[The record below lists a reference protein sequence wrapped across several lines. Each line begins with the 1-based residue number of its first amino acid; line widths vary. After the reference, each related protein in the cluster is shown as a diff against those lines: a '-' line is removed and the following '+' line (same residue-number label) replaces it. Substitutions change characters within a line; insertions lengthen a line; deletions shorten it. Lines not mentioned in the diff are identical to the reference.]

1 MNMENANREQL
12 LNALYNARG
21 PLLQINNL
29 QAQIN
34 ENEKL
39 MDDNAHGISLI
50 RIIKAALI
58 AFGMFILSI
67 IIVGFSLK
75 FVDDSVSQYTD
86 FLPFL
91 VFPIVF
97 IIFLKKWKKQRLK
110 ANENILAEND
120 ILKKQMSDIIVNNRE
135 ILSWIPN
142 KYCNYYTVREFIQI
156 LENYRANS
164 LKELANVYEQ
174 DVFSKR
180 ILQSQEEI
188 KAQQMNIAIISAVQ
202 QSYNTRKI
210 TDAIN
215 YGIDYKI

>member
-34 ENEKL
+34 GNEKSI
-39 MDDNAHGISLI
+39 DDNAHGISLI

-58 AFGMFILSI
+58 AFG
-67 IIVGFSLK
+67 
-75 FVDDSVSQYTD
+75 
-86 FLPFL
+86 
-91 VFPIVF
+91 VF
-97 IIFLKKWKKQRLK
+97 IASFIILVIIQALNEDTVSPGIALISFIIAPVYFIILLLKWKKQRLK

-120 ILKKQMSDIIVNNRE
+120 ILRKQMSDIIVNNRE

-142 KYCNYYTVREFIQI
+142 KYCNYYTVKEFIQI

>member
-34 ENEKL
+34 GNEKSI
-39 MDDNAHGISLI
+39 DDNAHGISLI

-58 AFGMFILSI
+58 AFG
-67 IIVGFSLK
+67 
-75 FVDDSVSQYTD
+75 
-86 FLPFL
+86 
-91 VFPIVF
+91 VF
-97 IIFLKKWKKQRLK
+97 IASFIILVIIQALNEDTVSPGIPLISFIIAPVYFIILLLKWKKQRLK

-120 ILKKQMSDIIVNNRE
+120 ILRKQMSDIIVNNRE

-142 KYCNYYTVREFIQI
+142 KYCNYYTVKEFIQI

>member
-34 ENEKL
+34 GNEKSI
-39 MDDNAHGISLI
+39 DDNAHGISLI

-58 AFGMFILSI
+58 AFG
-67 IIVGFSLK
+67 
-75 FVDDSVSQYTD
+75 
-86 FLPFL
+86 
-91 VFPIVF
+91 VF
-97 IIFLKKWKKQRLK
+97 IASFIILVIIQALNEDTVSLGIPLISFIIAPVYFIILLLKWKKQRLK

-120 ILKKQMSDIIVNNRE
+120 ILRKQMSDIIVNNRE

-142 KYCNYYTVREFIQI
+142 KYCNYYTVKEFIQI

-174 DVFSKR
+174 DIFSKR

>member
-1 MNMENANREQL
+1 MENANREQL

-34 ENEKL
+34 GNEKSI
-39 MDDNAHGISLI
+39 DDNAHGISLI

-58 AFGMFILSI
+58 AFG
-67 IIVGFSLK
+67 
-75 FVDDSVSQYTD
+75 
-86 FLPFL
+86 
-91 VFPIVF
+91 VF
-97 IIFLKKWKKQRLK
+97 IASFIILVIIQALNEDTVSPGIPLISFIIAPVYFIILLLKWKKQRLK

-120 ILKKQMSDIIVNNRE
+120 ILRKQMSDIIVNNRE

-142 KYCNYYTVREFIQI
+142 KYCNYYTVKEFIQI

-174 DVFSKR
+174 DIFSKR

>member
-34 ENEKL
+34 GNEKSI
-39 MDDNAHGISLI
+39 DNNAHGISLI

-58 AFGMFILSI
+58 AFG
-67 IIVGFSLK
+67 
-75 FVDDSVSQYTD
+75 
-86 FLPFL
+86 
-91 VFPIVF
+91 VF
-97 IIFLKKWKKQRLK
+97 IASFIILVIIQALNEDTVSPGIPLISFIIAPVYFIILLLKWKKQRLK

-120 ILKKQMSDIIVNNRE
+120 ILRKQMSDIIVNNRE

-142 KYCNYYTVREFIQI
+142 KYCNYYTVKEFIQI

-174 DVFSKR
+174 DIFSKR

>member
-1 MNMENANREQL
+1 MENANREQL

-34 ENEKL
+34 GNEKSI
-39 MDDNAHGISLI
+39 DDNAHGISLI

-58 AFGMFILSI
+58 AFG
-67 IIVGFSLK
+67 
-75 FVDDSVSQYTD
+75 
-86 FLPFL
+86 
-91 VFPIVF
+91 VF
-97 IIFLKKWKKQRLK
+97 IASFIILVIIQALNEDTVSPGIPLISFIIAPVYFIILLLKWKKQRLK

>member
-1 MNMENANREQL
+1 MENANREQL

-34 ENEKL
+34 GNEKSI
-39 MDDNAHGISLI
+39 DDNAHGISLI

-58 AFGMFILSI
+58 AFG
-67 IIVGFSLK
+67 
-75 FVDDSVSQYTD
+75 
-86 FLPFL
+86 
-91 VFPIVF
+91 VF
-97 IIFLKKWKKQRLK
+97 IASFIILVIIQALNEDTVSPGIPLISFIIAPVYFIILLLKWKKQRLK

-142 KYCNYYTVREFIQI
+142 KYCNYYTVKEFIQI

>member
-34 ENEKL
+34 GNEKSI
-39 MDDNAHGISLI
+39 DDNAHGISLI

-58 AFGMFILSI
+58 AFG
-67 IIVGFSLK
+67 
-75 FVDDSVSQYTD
+75 
-86 FLPFL
+86 
-91 VFPIVF
+91 VF
-97 IIFLKKWKKQRLK
+97 IASFIILVIIQALNEDTVSPGIPLISFIIAPVYFIILLLKWKKQRLK

-142 KYCNYYTVREFIQI
+142 KYCNYYTVKEFIQI

>member
-1 MNMENANREQL
+1 MENANREQL

-34 ENEKL
+34 GNEKSI
-39 MDDNAHGISLI
+39 DNNAHGISLI

-58 AFGMFILSI
+58 AFG
-67 IIVGFSLK
+67 
-75 FVDDSVSQYTD
+75 
-86 FLPFL
+86 
-91 VFPIVF
+91 VF
-97 IIFLKKWKKQRLK
+97 IASFIILVIIQALNEDTVSPGIPLISFIIAPVYFIILLLKWKKQRLK

-120 ILKKQMSDIIVNNRE
+120 ILRKQMSDIIVNNRE

-142 KYCNYYTVREFIQI
+142 KYCNYYTVKEFIQI

>member
-34 ENEKL
+34 GNEKSI
-39 MDDNAHGISLI
+39 DDNAHGISLI

-58 AFGMFILSI
+58 AFG
-67 IIVGFSLK
+67 
-75 FVDDSVSQYTD
+75 
-86 FLPFL
+86 
-91 VFPIVF
+91 VF
-97 IIFLKKWKKQRLK
+97 IASFIILVIIQALNEDTVSPGIPLISFIIAPVYFIILLLKWKKQRLK

-120 ILKKQMSDIIVNNRE
+120 ILRKQMSDIIVNNRE

-142 KYCNYYTVREFIQI
+142 KYCNYYTVKEFIQI

-174 DVFSKR
+174 DIFSKR

-215 YGIDYKI
+215 YGTDYKI

>member
-34 ENEKL
+34 GNEKSI
-39 MDDNAHGISLI
+39 DYNAHGISLI

-58 AFGMFILSI
+58 AFG
-67 IIVGFSLK
+67 
-75 FVDDSVSQYTD
+75 
-86 FLPFL
+86 
-91 VFPIVF
+91 VF
-97 IIFLKKWKKQRLK
+97 IASFIILVIIQALNEDTVSPGIPLISFIIAPVYFIILLLKWKKQRLK

-120 ILKKQMSDIIVNNRE
+120 ILRKQMSDIIVNNRE

-142 KYCNYYTVREFIQI
+142 KYCNYYTVKEFIQI

>member
-34 ENEKL
+34 GNEKSI
-39 MDDNAHGISLI
+39 DDNAHGISLI

-58 AFGMFILSI
+58 AFG
-67 IIVGFSLK
+67 
-75 FVDDSVSQYTD
+75 
-86 FLPFL
+86 
-91 VFPIVF
+91 VF
-97 IIFLKKWKKQRLK
+97 IASFIILVIIQALNEDTVSPGIPLISFIIAPVYFIILLLKWKKQRLK

>member
-34 ENEKL
+34 GNEKSI
-39 MDDNAHGISLI
+39 DDNAHGISLI

-58 AFGMFILSI
+58 AFG
-67 IIVGFSLK
+67 
-75 FVDDSVSQYTD
+75 
-86 FLPFL
+86 
-91 VFPIVF
+91 VF
-97 IIFLKKWKKQRLK
+97 IASFIILVIIQALNEDTVSPGIPLISFIIAPVYFIILLLKWKKQRLK

-120 ILKKQMSDIIVNNRE
+120 ILRKQMSDIIVNNRE

-142 KYCNYYTVREFIQI
+142 KYCNYYTVKEFIQI

-210 TDAIN
+210 TNAIN

>member
-34 ENEKL
+34 GNEKSI
-39 MDDNAHGISLI
+39 DDNAHGISLI
-50 RIIKAALI
+50 RIIKAALK
-58 AFGMFILSI
+58 AFGLFVLSFF
-67 IIVGFSLK
+67 IVGVISA
-75 FVDDSVSQYTD
+75 FVEMSVAWRL
-86 FLPFL
+86 LPIPPLIFL
-91 VFPIVF
+91 VTF
-97 IIFLKKWKKQRLK
+97 IFLLKKWKKQRLK

-120 ILKKQMSDIIVNNRE
+120 ILRKQMSDIIVNNRE

-142 KYCNYYTVREFIQI
+142 KYCNYYTVKEFIQI

>member
-34 ENEKL
+34 GNEKSI
-39 MDDNAHGISLI
+39 DDNAHGISLI

-58 AFGMFILSI
+58 AFGIFFAS
-67 IIVGFSLK
+67 
-75 FVDDSVSQYTD
+75 
-86 FLPFL
+86 
-91 VFPIVF
+91 F
-97 IIFLKKWKKQRLK
+97 IILAIIQTSNKDTVSPGIPLISFIIAPVYFIILLLKWKKQRLK

-120 ILKKQMSDIIVNNRE
+120 ILRKQMSDIIVNNRE

-142 KYCNYYTVREFIQI
+142 KYCNYYTVKEFIQI

-174 DVFSKR
+174 DIFSKR

>member
-12 LNALYNARG
+12 LNALFNARG

-29 QAQIN
+29 QTQIN
-34 ENEKL
+34 GNEKL

-58 AFGMFILSI
+58 AFG
-67 IIVGFSLK
+67 
-75 FVDDSVSQYTD
+75 
-86 FLPFL
+86 
-91 VFPIVF
+91 VF
-97 IIFLKKWKKQRLK
+97 IASFIILVIIQALNEDTVSPGIPLISFIIAPVYFIILLLKWKKQRLK

-120 ILKKQMSDIIVNNRE
+120 ILRKQMSDIIVNNRE

-142 KYCNYYTVREFIQI
+142 KYCNYYTVKEFIQI

>member
-1 MNMENANREQL
+1 MENANREQL

-34 ENEKL
+34 GNEKSI
-39 MDDNAHGISLI
+39 DDNAHGISLI

-58 AFGMFILSI
+58 AFG
-67 IIVGFSLK
+67 
-75 FVDDSVSQYTD
+75 
-86 FLPFL
+86 
-91 VFPIVF
+91 VF
-97 IIFLKKWKKQRLK
+97 IASFIILVIIQALNEDTVSPGIPLISFIIDPVYFIILLLKWKKQRLK

-120 ILKKQMSDIIVNNRE
+120 ILRKQMSDIIVNNRE

-142 KYCNYYTVREFIQI
+142 KYCNYYTVKEFIQI

>member
-34 ENEKL
+34 GNEKSI
-39 MDDNAHGISLI
+39 DNNAHGISLI

-58 AFGMFILSI
+58 AFG
-67 IIVGFSLK
+67 
-75 FVDDSVSQYTD
+75 
-86 FLPFL
+86 
-91 VFPIVF
+91 VF
-97 IIFLKKWKKQRLK
+97 IASFIILVIIQALNEDTVSPGIPLISFIIAPVYFIILLLKWKKQRLK

-120 ILKKQMSDIIVNNRE
+120 ILRKQMSDIIVNNRE

-142 KYCNYYTVREFIQI
+142 KYCNYYTVKEFIQI

>member
-34 ENEKL
+34 GNEKSI
-39 MDDNAHGISLI
+39 DDNAHGISLI
-50 RIIKAALI
+50 RIIKAAII
-58 AFGMFILSI
+58 AFG
-67 IIVGFSLK
+67 
-75 FVDDSVSQYTD
+75 
-86 FLPFL
+86 
-91 VFPIVF
+91 VF
-97 IIFLKKWKKQRLK
+97 IASFIILVIIQALNEDTVSPGIPLISFIIAPVYFIILLLKWKKQRLK

-120 ILKKQMSDIIVNNRE
+120 ILRKQMSDIIVNNRE

-142 KYCNYYTVREFIQI
+142 KYCNYYTVKEFIQI

>member
-1 MNMENANREQL
+1 MENANREQL

-34 ENEKL
+34 GNEKSI
-39 MDDNAHGISLI
+39 DDNAHGISLI

-58 AFGMFILSI
+58 AFG
-67 IIVGFSLK
+67 
-75 FVDDSVSQYTD
+75 
-86 FLPFL
+86 
-91 VFPIVF
+91 VF
-97 IIFLKKWKKQRLK
+97 IASFIILVIIQALNEDTVSPGIPLISFIIAPVYFIILLLKWKKQRLK

-120 ILKKQMSDIIVNNRE
+120 ILRKQMSDIIVNNRE

-142 KYCNYYTVREFIQI
+142 KYCNYYTVKEFIQI

>member
-34 ENEKL
+34 GNEKSI
-39 MDDNAHGISLI
+39 DDNAHGISLI

-58 AFGMFILSI
+58 AFG
-67 IIVGFSLK
+67 
-75 FVDDSVSQYTD
+75 
-86 FLPFL
+86 
-91 VFPIVF
+91 VF
-97 IIFLKKWKKQRLK
+97 IASFIILVIIQALNEDTVSPGIPLISFIIAPVYFIILLLKWKKQRLK

-120 ILKKQMSDIIVNNRE
+120 ILRKQMSDIIVNNRE

-142 KYCNYYTVREFIQI
+142 KYCNYYTVKEFIQI

-174 DVFSKR
+174 DIFSKR

>member
-12 LNALYNARG
+12 LNALFNARG

-34 ENEKL
+34 GNEKL

-58 AFGMFILSI
+58 AFGIFFASFIILAIIQQSNKDTVSPGIPLISFIIAPVSFIL
-67 IIVGFSLK
+67 L
-75 FVDDSVSQYTD
+75 
-86 FLPFL
+86 LL
-91 VFPIVF
+91 
-97 IIFLKKWKKQRLK
+97 KWKKQRLK

-156 LENYRANS
+156 LENYRANN

-174 DVFSKR
+174 DVFNKR